1 MCDLFVT
8 EDEYHFLMI
17 CPHYQNKRDE
27 LNNVYREEI
36 GEEGAE
42 SEQEKFTKIESSK
55 SYTMQ
60 LSLGSFLYNSI
71 KKREAISKI
80 PSPI

>member
-1 MCDLFVT
+1 MLSA
-8 EDEYHFLMI
+8 
-17 CPHYQNKRDE
+17 PN
-27 LNNVYREEI
+27 REEI

-42 SEQEKFTKIESSK
+42 SEQEKFTKIVSSK

-71 KKREAISKI
+71 KKREAIYKI